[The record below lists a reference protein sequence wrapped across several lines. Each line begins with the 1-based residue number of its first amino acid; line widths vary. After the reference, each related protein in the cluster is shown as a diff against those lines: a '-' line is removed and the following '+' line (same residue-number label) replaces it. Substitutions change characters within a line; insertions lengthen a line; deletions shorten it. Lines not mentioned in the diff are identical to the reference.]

1 MRQKL
6 CEESIMTL
14 IFLSLL
20 LFQGLETTR
29 PGQYDSVPSVKILET
44 SDSGGEF
51 VTSPS
56 DTDATIPYASDRPLL
71 NAISPTAVA
80 GAVHYGALEA
90 DQIPD
95 STLSASPTSNHQSLT
110 AVTFNEVTA
119 SPETVSRGS
128 TTSDLDKTIGNADQK
143 EGVAQS
149 T

>member
-1 MRQKL
+1 
-6 CEESIMTL
+6 MTL

-20 LFQGLETTR
+20 LFQGLETSR
-29 PGQYDSVPSVKILET
+29 PGQYDSVPSEKILET

-56 DTDATIPYASDRPLL
+56 DTDAAITYASHRPLL
-71 NAISPTAVA
+71 NAISPTAVT
-80 GAVHYGALEA
+80 GEVHYGMLEA
-90 DQIPD
+90 GQIPD
-95 STLSASPTSNHQSLT
+95 STLSASPTSNHQSVT
-110 AVTFNEVTA
+110 AVTFNEATA

-128 TTSDLDKTIGNADQK
+128 ITSDLDKTTGDADQK